1 MKNTDKKYTGE
12 YNYRFVYVTTS
23 GERYTKTN
31 NYSISLERAL
41 EELNELRNGADEI
54 NATIIE
60 VKLIAVSI

>member
-12 YNYRFVYVTTS
+12 YNYKFAYITTS
-23 GERYTKTN
+23 GEKYTKTN
-31 NYSISLERAL
+31 KYSIPLERAI
-41 EELNELRNGADEI
+41 EELNELRWAADEI